1 MSHTIQTLKQ
11 ILGNRILIL
20 VGAMGTMVQRHRL
33 EEADFRGDRYKDH
46 PVNLKGNN
54 DILVLTRP
62 DIITQIHSDYLNAGA
77 DIIETS
83 TFNATSISQS
93 GYKMEAFIK
102 DINLEGARLARR
114 IADEFTKR
122 NPGKPRFVAGCIG
135 PTNRITSISPDVNN
149 PAFRVV
155 TFDEMVAS
163 YFEQVEWLIEGGV
176 DILLVETIF
185 DTLNAKSALFAIGK
199 LFEKRNIKLPVM
211 VSGTITDASGRTL
224 SGQTLGAFIASV
236 SHFPLLSIGLN
247 CALGAKQ
254 LLPHIEELSSA
265 TSFFPDFGNFQQ
277 RIL

>member
-122 NPGKPRFVAGCIG
+122 NPGKPRFVAGCKG
-135 PTNRITSISPDVNN
+135 QRTELHLS
-149 PAFRVV
+149 
-155 TFDEMVAS
+155 
-163 YFEQVEWLIEGGV
+163 
-176 DILLVETIF
+176 LL
-185 DTLNAKSALFAIGK
+185 
-199 LFEKRNIKLPVM
+199 M
-211 VSGTITDASGRTL
+211 
-224 SGQTLGAFIASV
+224 
-236 SHFPLLSIGLN
+236 
-247 CALGAKQ
+247 
-254 LLPHIEELSSA
+254 
-265 TSFFPDFGNFQQ
+265 
-277 RIL
+277 

>member
-1 MSHTIQTLKQ
+1 M
-11 ILGNRILIL
+11 
-20 VGAMGTMVQRHRL
+20 
-33 EEADFRGDRYKDH
+33 
-46 PVNLKGNN
+46 
-54 DILVLTRP
+54 
-62 DIITQIHSDYLNAGA
+62 
-77 DIIETS
+77 
-83 TFNATSISQS
+83 
-93 GYKMEAFIK
+93 
-102 DINLEGARLARR
+102 
-114 IADEFTKR
+114 
-122 NPGKPRFVAGCIG
+122 
-135 PTNRITSISPDVNN
+135 NN

-199 LFEKRNIKLPVM
+199 LFEKRNIKLPVL
-211 VSGTITDASGRTL
+211 VSETITDASGRTL